1 MKRNNSNNKEINKT
15 MVGEELLEKNRQ
27 GEN

>member
-1 MKRNNSNNKEINKT
+1 MKNLRRDNRDTNKT
-15 MVGEELLEKNRQ
+15 MVGEELLEKTRQ